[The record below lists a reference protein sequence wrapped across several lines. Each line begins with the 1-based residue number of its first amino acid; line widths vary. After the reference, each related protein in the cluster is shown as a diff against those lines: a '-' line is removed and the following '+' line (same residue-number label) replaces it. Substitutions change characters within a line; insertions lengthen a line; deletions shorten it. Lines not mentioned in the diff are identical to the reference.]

1 MPIVSLA
8 QARSHVRVEADY
20 PEEQLQ
26 DAIAGAE
33 DAAQAFLNR
42 RIYSDASAL
51 AQARSGYPAAV
62 KEAAAARDRALADAV
77 FIDDRT
83 ERTAAIRLADV
94 SYREAKA
101 EADACINGVVVNPSI
116 VAAILLTI
124 GHLYANRSDVVVGTQ
139 AVELPQGAKSFL
151 RPYRRVMMP

>member
-1 MPIVSLA
+1 MPIVSIA

-26 DAIAGAE
+26 AAIAGAE
-33 DAAQAFLNR
+33 DAAQAYLNR
-42 RIYSDASAL
+42 RIYSDTASL
-51 AQARSGYPAAV
+51 DEARAGYPTAAR
-62 KEAAAARDRALADAV
+62 EAAASRDQALASAV
-77 FIDDRT
+77 FIEDRN
-83 ERTAAIRLADV
+83 ERTAAIQMADIA
-94 SYREAKA
+94 YREAKA
-101 EADACINGVVVNPSI
+101 EADACIYGVVVNPSI
-116 VAAILLTI
+116 VTAILLTI